1 MRDQATMT
9 SMTGGRR
16 RVRFLRDQTISDG
29 LRTRLYRQGEV
40 ADVPAVRAAQLQA
53 VGVVELAVPSAV
65 TKEAPRRVQLH
76 LEADFVLAK
85 DAGPLS
91 RKVRAIASTDAVDR
105 HGDIVR
111 QSGWRLEPYR
121 KNPII
126 LFGHDHQQ
134 PIGRAVSVALEK
146 GRLLVEIEFATG
158 ARAEE
163 IFGLVRSG
171 VVRGISVGFLPLKH
185 KMREDGRG
193 LEFTEAELLEIS
205 IVSVPAN
212 PEALIEGS
220 LPKGGQERAAAGAA
234 PAALARPRL
243 AAAQAAMARLRG
255 RPLTM
260 DERRAEVAQMRREAN
275 IRRKLIGRVGVE

>member
-9 SMTGGRR
+9 SMNGRHQ
-16 RVRFLRDQTISDG
+16 RVRFLHDQTISDG
-29 LRTRLYRQGEV
+29 LCTRLYRQGEI
-40 ADVPAVRAAQLQA
+40 ADVAAARAAQLEA
-53 VGVVELAVPSAV
+53 RGVVELGVPGTV
-65 TKEAPRRVQLH
+65 TKEAPPRHVRLA
-76 LEADFVLAK
+76 LSANFVLAK
-85 DAGPLS
+85 DASPLS
-91 RKVRAIASTDAVDR
+91 RKVRAIASTDAADR

-134 PIGRAVSVALEK
+134 PIGHAVSVSLEN
-146 GRLLVEIEFATG
+146 GRLIVEIEFATG
-158 ARAEE
+158 GRADE

-185 KMREDGRG
+185 RMREDGRG

-212 PEALIEGS
+212 PEALIDQALLRETRTS
-220 LPKGGQERAAAGAA
+220 RAAVSA
-234 PAALARPRL
+234 PASTPPRL
-243 AAAQAAMARLRG
+243 AARQAELTWLQG
-255 RPLTM
+255 RSPTLA
-260 DERRAEVAQMRREAN
+260 ERMAEVTQLKREVC
-275 IRRKLIGRVGVE
+275 IRRKLIGEVDVV